1 MGQPPPPLP
10 TPLPRATGPDVVA
23 AGAVVVR
30 KGPEGREVLL
40 VHRPKYDDWSFPKGK
55 QDPGEHVTTTAVR
68 EILEETGVEVRL
80 GRPLLPQLY
89 AVSGGRAK
97 KVHYWVGHV
106 VGDDDVSGY
115 EPNPEVDQVRW
126 VPLATAASLLTY
138 LDDVHLLEQLREQPR
153 ATSALVVVRHA
164 KATKRRDWD
173 GPDPRRPLLEVGEEQ
188 ARELSRLLAAYG
200 VTRVHSSSSTRCTQ
214 TLAPYAEEQVLPL
227 EELDE
232 LSEEL
237 SDPDAAARLLH
248 TLAAA
253 PESSVVCSHRPVL
266 PTLLGVLGVEE
277 EPLAPS
283 ELVVCH
289 VRKGELVAV
298 ERHLPGPLA

>member
-1 MGQPPPPLP
+1 MGE
-10 TPLPRATGPDVVA
+10 TPALEASGPDVVA

-30 KGPEGREVLL
+30 KTGSGREVLL

-68 EILEETGVEVRL
+68 EVLEETGVEVRL

-115 EPNPEVDQVRW
+115 EPNAEVDR
-126 VPLATAASLLTY
+126 LAWYSLDEAAHRVTY
-138 LDDVHLLEQLREQPR
+138 LDDLHLLEQLREEPR
-153 ATSALVVVRHA
+153 PTSALVVVRHA
-164 KATKRRDWD
+164 KATRRKDWD
-173 GPDPRRPLLEVGEEQ
+173 GPDPRRPLLPGVGEQQ
-188 ARELSRLLAAYG
+188 ARDLARLLAAYG
-200 VTRVHSSSSTRCTQ
+200 VARVHSSSSTRCTQ
-214 TLAPYAEEQVLPL
+214 TVAPYAEEQVLPL

-237 SDPDAAARLLH
+237 ADRDAAAGLLN

-266 PTLLGVLGVEE
+266 PTLLELLGVEE

-289 VRKGELVAV
+289 HRKGTLVAV
-298 ERHLPGPLA
+298 ERHLPAPTR